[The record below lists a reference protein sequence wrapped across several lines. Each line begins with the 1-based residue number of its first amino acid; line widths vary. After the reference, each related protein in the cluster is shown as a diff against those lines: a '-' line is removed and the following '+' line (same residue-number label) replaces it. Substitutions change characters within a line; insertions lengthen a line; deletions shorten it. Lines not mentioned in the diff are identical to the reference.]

1 MNPEMKRTIERVVR
15 ETMGWCGLEKAEHLA
30 LLALDSH
37 PALIVEIGV
46 FGGKSLIPLALAAK
60 QYGGKVVGI
69 DPWLAG
75 AALEGTNSEANDKWW
90 AALNY
95 EQIFSSFVQALHNF
109 EVADT
114 VRVMRMMDVD
124 ALPEFADNSI
134 GILHVDGNHSP
145 EVSRRYIEQWGS
157 KVKSGGYLIMDDT
170 DWPSQAE
177 TVKLIESRY
186 ALINSFPSWAVY
198 RKESNGNQSGNQG

>member
-1 MNPEMKRTIERVVR
+1 MNPQMKQAIAKVVS

-30 LLALDSH
+30 LLTLDAR
-37 PALIVEIGV
+37 PDLIVEIGV

-60 QYGGKVVGI
+60 QYGGKVAGI

-95 EQIFSSFVQALHNF
+95 EQVFGSFIQALHNF
-109 EVADT
+109 GVTDT
-114 VRVMRMMDVD
+114 VQVMRMMDVD
-124 ALPEFADNSI
+124 ALKDFKDGSI

-145 EVSRRYIEQWGS
+145 EVSRRYIEQWGP
-157 KVKSGGYLIMDDT
+157 KVKPGGYLIMDDT

-186 ALINSFPSWAVY
+186 TLVNSFPSWAVY
-198 RKESNGNQSGNQG
+198 RKESNGNQSDHQG